1 MHMHGNEW
9 CTDVR
14 TPRSTNYAT
23 RTEGDSIIYIVMCL
37 LVMCLLLLTV
47 VLLFLYLHC
56 NIREAA
62 RNIRRWDATTN
73 KQTNRST
80 HHMKR
85 TTWTMAYNS
94 AKTNYNAT
102 TTSMVTRS
110 SNYIS
115 RFNRWRGHIKRE
127 GAIFLWWRWMK
138 CIHQH
143 QIRIIDNNGSRVGF
157 VYRGCRQSQ
166 RVNGGSN
173 IFYGGGEGIVTAWDE
188 W

>member
-1 MHMHGNEW
+1 MARRMIRLQYDVTNNGWLSHIAHAYGNEW

-56 NIREAA
+56 NILESRLE
-62 RNIRRWDATTN
+62 ILEDEMQQQTN
-73 KQTNRST
+73 KQIDPLTIWNER
-80 HHMKR
+80 HEQWHYFH
-85 TTWTMAYNS
+85 YNS

-143 QIRIIDNNGSRVGF
+143 QILNNW
-157 VYRGCRQSQ
+157 Q
-166 RVNGGSN
+166 
-173 IFYGGGEGIVTAWDE
+173 
-188 W
+188 